1 LGGNVV
7 YYIPSR
13 GKERHGVHIET
24 LKPIIDN
31 GAKLIVTCDTGI
43 TAYEAIDYANSCG
56 VDVVVTD
63 HHELG
68 AKLPNAKAIVNP
80 RLLPEGHILENL
92 AGVGVAYKLAEALF
106 GNRETSSDSRITAPN
121 SLLDL
126 VALGL
131 IADVALLKG
140 ETRSLVQR
148 GIQVLRNTSRIGLRV
163 MAELSATSLESLTEE
178 TIGFNFAPRL
188 NALGRLGDANPA
200 VELLLS
206 HNPTRA
212 RVIATQIEG
221 LNAQRRLLTNQV
233 FEAAEAQLRENPDL
247 LSEPALIL
255 TNQNWPGGVVGIVAN
270 KLVERYRKPAIL
282 MNQAEDGTL
291 RGSARSIEGLNI
303 TEAIT
308 TQKDLL
314 LGFGGHPMAAGLALA
329 AGKLASFR
337 RGLGKAIE
345 AQLGKV
351 VRQEPILQIDA
362 WLGLNDINLE
372 FAESLEAL
380 APFGAGNPS
389 LTMATHKVS
398 LRSVSTIGKAREH
411 LRLNVED
418 ESGNVQS
425 VLWWGGAGAE
435 LPEEGSKFDIAYS
448 MRASTFRGEKQVTL
462 QFEEYRIIEEAPPE
476 LKKRKVEIVDYRVQV
491 EKLESLKAETLIWAE
506 GADKNKGKSRFELH
520 PADEFAIYT
529 TPPSPAEL
537 RFALETVKPKKVY
550 LFGVS
555 PVTEKPDAFLTR
567 LAGLTKYVINQK
579 GGKVTVGELA
589 VATGQGEGAIRLG
602 LEWLAAGRHVSVQRD
617 DDAILLSPGN
627 GELNQYLQRELYMA
641 VKGILEETEAYRLHF
656 QRAEPERLME

>member
-1 LGGNVV
+1 LHRTQVQV
-7 YYIPSR
+7 S
-13 GKERHGVHIET
+13 E
-24 LKPIIDN
+24 IIN
-31 GAKLIVTCDTGI
+31 
-43 TAYEAIDYANSCG
+43 
-56 VDVVVTD
+56 
-63 HHELG
+63 
-68 AKLPNAKAIVNP
+68 
-80 RLLPEGHILENL
+80 
-92 AGVGVAYKLAEALF
+92 
-106 GNRETSSDSRITAPN
+106 
-121 SLLDL
+121 LLDL

-163 MAELSATSLESLTEE
+163 MAELSGTSLESLTEE

-188 NALGRLGDANPA
+188 NALGRLSDANPA

-206 HNPTRA
+206 HDPVRA

-233 FEAAEAQLRENPDL
+233 YEAAEAQLREDPDL

-282 MNQAEDGTL
+282 LNQAEDGTL

-314 LGFGGHPMAAGLALA
+314 LGFGGHPMAAGLALPVGRLPA
-329 AGKLASFR
+329 FR

-345 AQLGKV
+345 EQLGKV
-351 VRQEPILQIDA
+351 IRQEPTLQIDA

-372 FAESLEAL
+372 FADSLEAL

-418 ESGNVQS
+418 ENGNVQS

-448 MRASTFRGEKQVTL
+448 LRASTFRGEKQVTL

-491 EKLESLKAETLIWAE
+491 EKLEGLQAETLIWAE
-506 GADKNKGKSRFELH
+506 GADKSKGKSRFELH

-555 PVTEKPDAFLTR
+555 QVTEKPDAFLTR

-589 VATGQGEGAIRLG
+589 VATGQREGAIRLG
-602 LEWLAAGRHVSVQRD
+602 LEWLAAGGHVSIQRD
-617 DDAILLSPGN
+617 DEAILLAPGN
-627 GELNQYLQRELYMA
+627 GELNQYLQRELYLA
-641 VKGILEETEAYRLHF
+641 VKGILEETAAYRLHF
-656 QRAEPERLME
+656 QRAELERLME